1 MLIQKCGYIPSG
13 TAAGYMQYIATRE
26 GVELRC
32 GYEPASKKQTE
43 LIHQVLRDFPNS
55 QNLMEY
61 QDYQTAPTAANA
73 AAFLSM
79 ALDSNAEKI
88 ECRSGYMR
96 YIAQRPGAERKGAH
110 GLFGQQ
116 NTVKLDEAVR
126 ELEAHQGPVWT
137 VIWSLR
143 REDAVRLGYE
153 HADAW
158 HTLLLA
164 KQTELAKAFGIP
176 PQQLKWYAAFHDAGH
191 HPHIHVMIWS
201 TGPVQGFL
209 THQGVEAI
217 RSQMTNTI
225 FHDEM
230 LQLYQK
236 KDVSYK
242 TLVRQARE
250 TMSTLTRQMAAGARG
265 SLKMIEQLLTLSHM
279 LADIS
284 GKKQYGYL
292 PKTVKCQVDAVVDAL
307 QEIPEVAECYAAW
320 NTLRD
325 QLESYYTEKPR
336 EHLPLSQQKEFRSI
350 KNAVIREADGL
361 FRLASSDEIEG
372 RNQPLDEEESKED
385 TSYASGHKT
394 GENEAENSRSYGTR
408 FQQVSEYRSA
418 RDVLYDET
426 SLPSQQQAA
435 LKAVEKLWHQGYFP
449 AAHLL
454 GKCARDGMGMPV
466 DHKLAALWFRRS
478 AETGNSTS
486 QYALGMLLL
495 SQGYHEDALR
505 YLRQAAHTGSSYAQY
520 RMGLIYLDGSILPK
534 DVIQGIRFLK
544 DAAANGNAQAQYAL
558 GKLYLLGKDIGRD
571 QEEAAYWLRLSAEQG
586 NTYAKFCL
594 EHLND
599 HPMVLLAVFRVLY
612 HLERTFQDTVVPSG
626 GGHSLHIDR
635 KRRREL
641 SQRRMAT
648 GHKRGY

>member
-1 MLIQKCGYIPSG
+1 M
-13 TAAGYMQYIATRE
+13 
-26 GVELRC
+26 
-32 GYEPASKKQTE
+32 
-43 LIHQVLRDFPNS
+43 
-55 QNLMEY
+55 
-61 QDYQTAPTAANA
+61 
-73 AAFLSM
+73 
-79 ALDSNAEKI
+79 
-88 ECRSGYMR
+88 
-96 YIAQRPGAERKGAH
+96 
-110 GLFGQQ
+110 
-116 NTVKLDEAVR
+116 
-126 ELEAHQGPVWT
+126 
-137 VIWSLR
+137 
-143 REDAVRLGYE
+143 
-153 HADAW
+153 
-158 HTLLLA
+158 
-164 KQTELAKAFGIP
+164 
-176 PQQLKWYAAFHDAGH
+176 
-191 HPHIHVMIWS
+191 
-201 TGPVQGFL
+201 
-209 THQGVEAI
+209 
-217 RSQMTNTI
+217 
-225 FHDEM
+225 
-230 LQLYQK
+230 
-236 KDVSYK
+236 
-242 TLVRQARE
+242 
-250 TMSTLTRQMAAGARG
+250 
-265 SLKMIEQLLTLSHM
+265 
-279 LADIS
+279 
-284 GKKQYGYL
+284 
-292 PKTVKCQVDAVVDAL
+292 
-307 QEIPEVAECYAAW
+307 
-320 NTLRD
+320 D
-325 QLESYYTEKPR
+325 Q
-336 EHLPLSQQKEFRSI
+336 
-350 KNAVIREADGL
+350 
-361 FRLASSDEIEG
+361 
-372 RNQPLDEEESKED
+372 
-385 TSYASGHKT
+385 YASGHKT

-426 SLPSQQQAA
+426 SPPSQQQAA

-505 YLRQAAHTGSSYAQY
+505 YLRQAAHTGSSYAEY

-586 NTYAKFCL
+586 NTYAQFCL

-612 HLERTFQDTVVPSG
+612 HLERTFQDTVVPPG